1 MYYFLAATAAA
12 AVVAATVIAAA
23 TEATATAAQQNQDD
37 DNNPGTT
44 VVTAHKRCTSKWFQ
58 TCARTTFSLVTLR
71 SLSFFTIIRSALICV
86 TTADFPAKVKWI
98 KFLKMRE
105 NRSIHEKTKD
115 LSKVIWILDF
125 P

>member
-12 AVVAATVIAAA
+12 AVVAAAVIAAA

-58 TCARTTFSLVTLR
+58 TCARTTFFSRDAALSVFLYHHTQCPYLCDNRRFLR
-71 SLSFFTIIRSALICV
+71 KGQI
-86 TTADFPAKVKWI
+86 DK
-98 KFLKMRE
+98 KFE
-105 NRSIHEKTKD
+105 NERKQEHS
-115 LSKVIWILDF
+115 
-125 P
+125 